1 MQNVFGARLRAKDR
15 NGLDATGGRGDV
27 RAIMPRIDKTLLAT
41 LPVPFRRLAG
51 LWLLGLTLWLASAV
65 ALFR

>member
-1 MQNVFGARLRAKDR
+1 
-15 NGLDATGGRGDV
+15 
-27 RAIMPRIDKTLLAT
+27 MPRIDKTLLAT